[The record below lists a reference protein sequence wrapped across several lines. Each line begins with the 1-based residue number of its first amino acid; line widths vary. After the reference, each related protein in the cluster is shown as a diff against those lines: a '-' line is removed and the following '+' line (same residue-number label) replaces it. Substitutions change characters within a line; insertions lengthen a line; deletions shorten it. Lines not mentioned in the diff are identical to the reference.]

1 MMHGYGWGMG
11 GWAYLL
17 MTVNMLLFWGLLV
30 AAAVVLARHLGGG
43 AGAAGRFARGD
54 APEQILARR
63 LARGEIDE
71 EEYERRL
78 SALHTAGR

>member
-1 MMHGYGWGMG
+1 MG

-30 AAAVVLARHLGGG
+30 AAAVVLARYLGGG
-43 AGAAGRFARGD
+43 AGAAGRFARAPGD

-78 SALHTAGR
+78 SALHTTGR